1 MEEDIPFIVT
11 EPIKEALPKPT
22 VNLFCQGSHLHGQIP
37 TFMLQLRNAWSNKGK
52 MSKMKSATA
61 HVDGAQPLTLNDM
74 NFHRISMEDH
84 LTSII
89 DDCDLSICGSR
100 AAVFA
105 DTEAT
110 HSVTGGKRYHFLK
123 KRA

>member
-22 VNLFCQGSHLHGQIP
+22 VNLFS
-37 TFMLQLRNAWSNKGK
+37 
-52 MSKMKSATA
+52 